1 MADKQDYT
9 DVEFMICLCGRL
21 LEDNRSAFVGYGMPQ
36 VAAIMAQHLYTPNL
50 CQVYEYGAIG
60 PECATPFK
68 RNMMADAR
76 NSYRAVCWTT
86 MNPLM
91 WCAQAGYID
100 YGILGAAQ
108 VDPWGSINSTFI
120 GGTYRRPKIRFVG
133 SGGGNEVGSFC
144 WKTIYLMNHEKR
156 RFVDKCDF
164 VTTPGFLGGPGER
177 EKAGLPA
184 DTGPFQIITSKAVLD
199 FDSPDKRM
207 RLIAIREGLSVDDVL
222 AETGIEV
229 HVADEVETLEPPREK
244 ELQYLRE
251 VVDPDRVVI
260 GRVK

>member
-1 MADKQDYT
+1 MADKQNFT
-9 DVEFMICLCGRL
+9 DVEFMICLCARL
-21 LEDNRSAFVGYGMPQ
+21 LEDNKSAFIGYGMPQ
-36 VAAIMAQHLYTPNL
+36 IAAILAQHLYAPNL

-100 YGILGAAQ
+100 YGVLGAAQ
-108 VDPWGSINSTFI
+108 MDPFGNINSTFI
-120 GGTYRRPKIRFVG
+120 GGTYERPKIRFVG

-144 WKTIYLMNHEKR
+144 WKTVYLMQHQKR
-156 RFVDKCDF
+156 RFVEKCDF
-164 VTTPGFLGGPGER
+164 VTTPGYIDGAGGR

-184 DTGPFQIITSKAVLD
+184 GSGPYQVITTKAVFD
-199 FDSPDKRM
+199 FHPDTKRL
-207 RLIAIREGLSVDDVL
+207 RLIATREGLSVDEVL
-222 AETGIEV
+222 DDTGYEV
-229 HVADEVETLEPPREK
+229 HIADNIETIEPPREK
-244 ELQYLRE
+244 ELSYLRE
-251 VVDPDRVVI
+251 TVDPDRVVI
-260 GRVK
+260 GKV